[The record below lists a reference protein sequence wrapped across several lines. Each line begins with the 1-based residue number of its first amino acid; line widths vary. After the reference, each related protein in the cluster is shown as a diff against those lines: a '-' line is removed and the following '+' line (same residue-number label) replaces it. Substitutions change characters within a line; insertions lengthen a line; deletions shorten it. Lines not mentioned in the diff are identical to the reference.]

1 MRPGPPV
8 GSRDAVERLP
18 ADAGPGERAAHQAIE
33 MRQMGAGRHL
43 RHDAA
48 EALVLGELGQ
58 HQARADARV
67 PVAHDRDRG
76 LVAARLDAQNLHGA
90 GP

>member
-1 MRPGPPV
+1 MR
-8 GSRDAVERLP
+8 E
-18 ADAGPGERAAHQAIE
+18 
-33 MRQMGAGRHL
+33 MGARRHL

-67 PVAHDRDRG
+67 PVAHDRDCG
-76 LVAARLDAQNLHGA
+76 LVTAGLDAQDLHDG